1 MPRIKG
7 IPRQFEP
14 LDKSE
19 ADPKQWKEADTTTIE
34 RTITTMFK
42 CGSSRN
48 AARIQATKSPGMVT
62 HMNNFLEAYVSENG
76 VNVAD
81 PLRAP
86 FTILIPSLSFP
97 FAAKLP
103 IPPLGLEITSVAT
116 SAQLTL
122 TPSIDTQASLGQVI
136 HSGQADKKH
145 PKKVEKPTKN
155 KKPKDCRMASTK
167 ALTVKVKTEEDED
180 QGGEKNLDH
189 TPDNNL
195 NSPPLRP
202 LVPSSRYYLPERM
215 SNSAKRDRDK
225 EIITC
230 SVCEKT
236 MRRGSLREHM
246 DRHENS
252 GKFECHLCGK
262 TFSRAS
268 AREKHIRTHTGE
280 RPYICAVCPKSY
292 RQKVHLNE
300 HMRSHTG
307 ERPFVCRLCGFS
319 LTSKSLLN
327 RHLRTHGVSVSA
339 NDVPEMWL
347 RTDAPTEQV
356 LAAAAEVGRSL
367 AEVEQVGEEGA
378 APESAGQDESQ
389 RSTSA
394 LRVTALNGTATVAAL
409 ARRHLCNVCP
419 AGFPTLQAL
428 RSHRLTTHG
437 LMTPHVCPTCDASFT
452 SLKLMK
458 VHCRKAHP
466 QICPICDEKMP
477 QRRRWILELHLRD
490 KHPGVSAES
499 LLGPSPMALGRAKRA
514 RRSFEEGGTK
524 TAASKPPKISRC
536 RASRVPVSDPEDC
549 NVNEE
554 ETEEKAGVE
563 KKSGDVN
570 DIADTTNDATSHP
583 VEKTSVRLNLEPL
596 TDLLLSRV
604 SDKTRQTLDL
614 SSPLIGLQCSVNLET
629 LSPPAPCAGD

>member
-7 IPRQFEP
+7 IPRQFDP
-14 LDKSE
+14 LDSGHKSA
-19 ADPKQWKEADTTTIE
+19 ADPTQWRETDKTTIE

-42 CGSSRN
+42 CDPPRTSSHL
-48 AARIQATKSPGMVT
+48 QAKKSPGEVT
-62 HMNNFLEAYVSENG
+62 HVNNFLESYTSEKGGNA
-76 VNVAD
+76 VD
-81 PLRAP
+81 PLRTP

-97 FAAKLP
+97 FPAKLP
-103 IPPLGLEITSVAT
+103 IPPLGLELTSVAAST
-116 SAQLTL
+116 PL
-122 TPSIDTQASLGQVI
+122 TPTPPTDAQSSTGSSKEVGE
-136 HSGQADKKH
+136 SGKADEKH
-145 PKKVEKPTKN
+145 PTKAGKPAKNKMPKKDGIAPTGALKVKVE
-155 KKPKDCRMASTK
+155 A
-167 ALTVKVKTEEDED
+167 AEEEELE
-180 QGGEKNLDH
+180 EKEVVNLSD
-189 TPDNNL
+189 TGL

-202 LVPSSRYYLPERM
+202 LLPNSRYYLPERV

-367 AEVEQVGEEGA
+367 VEVEQMGAEGA
-378 APESAGQDESQ
+378 AAAASEAAAAGQDQGQ
-389 RSTSA
+389 RSPSA

-437 LMTPHVCPTCDASFT
+437 LMTPHICPTCEASFT

-490 KHPGVSAES
+490 KHPGVSADS

-514 RRSFEEGGTK
+514 RRSTEDGNSKTAPPKPSKAPRHRAAKVPLPDTEGDMMEEEEEGGCGTK
-524 TAASKPPKISRC
+524 EGRH
-536 RASRVPVSDPEDC
+536 
-549 NVNEE
+549 
-554 ETEEKAGVE
+554 G
-563 KKSGDVN
+563 
-570 DIADTTNDATSHP
+570 
-583 VEKTSVRLNLEPL
+583 
-596 TDLLLSRV
+596 
-604 SDKTRQTLDL
+604 RQRRR
-614 SSPLIGLQCSVNLET
+614 
-629 LSPPAPCAGD
+629 LSPCRQGFCAAEARTTYGPLVLTRR